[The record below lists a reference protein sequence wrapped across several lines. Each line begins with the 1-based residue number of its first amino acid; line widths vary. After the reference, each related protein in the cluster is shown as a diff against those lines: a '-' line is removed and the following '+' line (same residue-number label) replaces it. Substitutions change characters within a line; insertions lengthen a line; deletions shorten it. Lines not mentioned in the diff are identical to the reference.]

1 MNKFLAK
8 NKVNLEKMFLV
19 IFLYIYMIT
28 FLAYILTDHFYS
40 YGFNIGV
47 LYSALLLLLHG
58 GSADLDGIFLLH
70 ISG

>member
-40 YGFNIGV
+40 YGFNNGPE
-47 LYSALLLLLHG
+47 
-58 GSADLDGIFLLH
+58 
-70 ISG
+70 

>member
-28 FLAYILTDHFYS
+28 FLAYILTDHFY
-40 YGFNIGV
+40 
-47 LYSALLLLLHG
+47 LLLHG

>member
-1 MNKFLAK
+1 MNQFLAK

-28 FLAYILTDHFYS
+28 FLAYILTDHFILMDLILES
-40 YGFNIGV
+40 YILHFF
-47 LYSALLLLLHG
+47 LLLHG

>member
-28 FLAYILTDHFYS
+28 FLAYILTDRVFK
-40 YGFNIGV
+40 
-47 LYSALLLLLHG
+47 
-58 GSADLDGIFLLH
+58 
-70 ISG
+70 

>member
-28 FLAYILTDHFYS
+28 FLECL
-40 YGFNIGV
+40 NNLV
-47 LYSALLLLLHG
+47 
-58 GSADLDGIFLLH
+58 
-70 ISG
+70 